1 MKAVFDTN
9 VLVAAFVTEGICSKL
24 LLRGRKRQ
32 FHLIACPFILHE
44 FENVLTKKFAATK
57 KEAQEALKL
66 VAEAVQTVV
75 QPVGEV
81 KGVCRDPSDDA
92 ILACGLAAGAD
103 YLVSGDADLLELR
116 DFKGMRILTPR
127 DFELLFDD

>member
-9 VLVAAFVTEGICSKL
+9 VLVAAFVTEGVCSKL
-24 LLRGRKRQ
+24 LWRGRKRR
-32 FHLIACPFILHE
+32 FHLMASPFILHE
-44 FENVLTKKFAATK
+44 FENVLTKKFSATK

-66 VAEAVQTVV
+66 LAEAAQTVV
-75 QPVGEV
+75 PPIGEV

-92 ILACGLAAGAD
+92 ILACGIAGGAD
-103 YLVSGDADLLELR
+103 YPVSGDADLLELR
-116 DFKGMRILTPR
+116 EFKGMRILTPR